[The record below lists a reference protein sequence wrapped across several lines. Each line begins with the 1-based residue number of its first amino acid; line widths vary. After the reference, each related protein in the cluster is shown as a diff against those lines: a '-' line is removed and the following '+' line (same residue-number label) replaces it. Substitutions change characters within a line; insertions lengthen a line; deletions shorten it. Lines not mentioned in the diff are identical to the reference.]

1 MKCPFCQT
9 DNDKVIDSRSSEDGF
24 VIRRRRQCNKCL
36 RRYTTY
42 ERIAE
47 LDIKVVKKNGVR
59 EPFQTDKIR
68 TGLRRACWKRPV
80 ADQQIES
87 TVLQIQQEVYKNYER
102 EIESEELGKIVI
114 ENLANLDEIA
124 YIRFASV
131 YRSFSD
137 LRDFLN
143 EVEPMIKGDGRFKP
157 K

>member
-80 ADQQIES
+80 ADEQIES

>member
-1 MKCPFCQT
+1 MKCPYCRV
-9 DNDKVIDSRSSEDGF
+9 DNDKVIDSRTGEEGY

-59 EPFQTDKIR
+59 QPFMNDKIR

-80 ADQQIES
+80 SDDQIES
-87 TVLQIQQEVYKNYER
+87 AVMQIEQEVYRNYER
-102 EIESEELGKIVI
+102 EIDSEQLGEIVI
-114 ENLANLDEIA
+114 KALVKLDQIA

-143 EVEPMIKGDGRFKP
+143 EVEMMTGSKRK

>member
-1 MKCPFCQT
+1 MKCPYCRV
-9 DNDKVIDSRSSEDGF
+9 DNDKVIDSRSGEEGF

-47 LDIKVVKKNGVR
+47 LDIKVVKKNGAR
-59 EPFQTDKIR
+59 QPFVTEKIR
-68 TGLRRACWKRPV
+68 TGLQRACWKRPV
-80 ADQQIES
+80 SDEQIES
-87 TVLQIQQEVYKNYER
+87 AVMQIEQEVYRNYER
-102 EIESEELGKIVI
+102 EIESDDLGKIVI
-114 ENLANLDEIA
+114 EALANLDQIA

-143 EVEPMIKGDGRFKP
+143 EVENVKDVK
-157 K
+157 KNL

>member
-1 MKCPFCQT
+1 MKCPFCQI
-9 DNDKVIDSRSSEDGF
+9 DNDKVIDSRSSEEGF
-24 VIRRRRQCNKCL
+24 VIRRRRQCNGCH

-59 EPFQTDKIR
+59 EPFHTQKIR
-68 TGLRRACWKRPV
+68 TGLQRACWKRPV
-80 ADQQIES
+80 SDERIEAA
-87 TVLQIQQEVYKNYER
+87 VLQIQQEVYRNYER
-102 EIESEELGKIVI
+102 EIDSEELGKLVI
-114 ENLANLDEIA
+114 ENLASLDEIA

-143 EVEPMIKGDGRFKP
+143 EVEPMIKGVP
-157 K
+157 KAK